1 MKTIKIIA
9 SVIIML
15 LLSTGMNGQTAA
27 KENAKGP
34 KTESFK
40 VNGACGMCKTRI
52 ENGLKM
58 DGVTKAEWDKTTK
71 MATVTYDP
79 SKVTVDAMK
88 KKVADLGHDTDKY
101 KAADEVYAKLPGCCH
116 YDRTK

>member
-1 MKTIKIIA
+1 MKMIKILSAIIIA
-9 SVIIML
+9 ML
-15 LLSTGMNGQTAA
+15 ISTGINGQTT
-27 KENAKGP
+27 KDNLKGP

-40 VNGACGMCKTRI
+40 VNGECGMCKTRI

-58 DGVTKAEWDKTTK
+58 DGISKAEWDQKTK

-101 KAADEVYAKLPGCCH
+101 KAKDEVYAKLPGCCH
-116 YDRTK
+116 YDRAK